1 MNEAEAMNY
10 CLADF
15 FLSDGDDPFV
25 PPSDFG
31 AWVEAGRR
39 VLALY
44 EPTLLEGPD
53 PRTVLDGTGGSQRV
67 INLASYN
74 YLGLSRR
81 PEVIAAACAALQEYG
96 TGACGS
102 PQLSGRT
109 DLHRQLEEELSAF
122 LGREQ
127 TVLFNSGFAGALG
140 VMAGLLRKG
149 DVAVLDAKC
158 HVCLVEG
165 ARLAGAR
172 LELFDH
178 NDPASLETALARHK
192 GQRRLVAL
200 EGVYSMDG
208 DMGDL
213 PRLLPIA
220 REHGVGV
227 LIDEAHS
234 VLLFGATG
242 QGVTEHFGCD
252 DAVVLKYGTF
262 SKAFAGIGGFLSGSA
277 ELLRYLRMY
286 ASSYSFS
293 CALPPAVVAGLRE
306 VLAIA
311 RREPHLRA
319 RAQENAAYFRGQV
332 RALGLDTGASTT
344 QVVPII
350 IGSDRALLY
359 ELALELRR
367 RGLFLAPVDYPSAP
381 ENELRFRASI
391 TAAHSRADLDE
402 ALNILADV
410 VAPRVRNGE
419 WRT

>member
-1 MNEAEAMNY
+1 MNEAEAMIF

-15 FLSDGDDPFV
+15 FLSDSEDPLV
-25 PPSDFG
+25 PPSDFA
-31 AWVEAGRR
+31 AWLEAGQR

-53 PRTVLDGTGGSQRV
+53 PRTMLDGAGGPQPV

-81 PEVIAAACAALQEYG
+81 PEVIAAACAALHEYG

-109 DLHRQLEEELSAF
+109 DLHRQLEDELSAF
-122 LGREQ
+122 FGREQ

-140 VMAGLLRKG
+140 VMGGLLRKG

-178 NDPASLETALARHK
+178 NSPASLEAALARHK
-192 GQRRLVAL
+192 GRRRLVAL

-213 PRLLPIA
+213 PALLPIA
-220 REHGVGV
+220 QEHSVGV

-242 QGVTEHFGCD
+242 RGVTEHFGSD
-252 DAVVLKYGTF
+252 VAVALKYGTF
-262 SKAFAGIGGFLSGSA
+262 SKAFAGIGGFLSGPA
-277 ELLRYLRMY
+277 DLLRYMRMY
-286 ASSYSFS
+286 ANSYSFS

-306 VLAIA
+306 ALAIA
-311 RREPHLRA
+311 RREPQLRA
-319 RAQENAAYFRGQV
+319 RAQENADYFRGQV
-332 RALGLDTGASTT
+332 QALGMDTGASTT

-350 IGSDRALLY
+350 IGSDRSLLY

-367 RGLFLAPVDYPSAP
+367 RGLFVAPVDYPSAP
-381 ENELRFRASI
+381 EDQLRFRASV

-410 VAPRVRNGE
+410 VAPRVRK
-419 WRT
+419 